1 MLPIPLKDNVRRDT
15 RAVITPLFIVLNAL
29 LFLFELSL
37 GDRLEPFIFEFS
49 IIPVRYT
56 RPEGLLRHGLDG
68 LVVPLLV
75 SMFLHAGWGHLL
87 GNMLFLWV
95 FGRSI
100 EDRLGHGRF
109 LVFYLACGVGAGL
122 THILLNPVSPVP
134 TVGASGAIAGVLGAY
149 FLRYPGARITTLI
162 PLFFLFVSLELP
174 AFLILGYWFLIQFAS
189 GWQGLMIASNA
200 GGGVAWWAHV
210 GGFVVGFLLSAALRK
225 RPRRRAR
232 MK

>member
-1 MLPIPLKDNVRRDT
+1 MLPIPLKDNVRRNT
-15 RAVITPLFIVLNAL
+15 RSVITPLFIVLNIL

-37 GDRLEPFIFEFS
+37 GARLEYFISAFS
-49 IIPVRYT
+49 IIPVRY
-56 RPEGLLRHGLDG
+56 RGPQGLLGQGLDG

-100 EDRLGHGRF
+100 EDRLGHERF
-109 LVFYLACGVGAGL
+109 LVFFLACGVGATL

-134 TVGASGAIAGVLGAY
+134 MVGASGAIAGVLGAY

-162 PLFFLFVSLELP
+162 PLFFLFWSLELP

-210 GGFVVGFLLSAALRK
+210 GGFVMGFLLSAFLPK
-225 RPRRRAR
+225 KPRRRVR